1 MHALARLLNPSL
13 VVGGLAATLAVTPA
27 LAADSA
33 RERRW
38 AEEIAPHI
46 VVGEPRMLRT
56 EHAREFL
63 ALFTEAERPKAAL
76 IVVHGR
82 GIHPDFELIG
92 VLRTRLVEH
101 GYTTL
106 SIQMPVL
113 QPSAA
118 GDDYLPTFPQAR
130 ARLSAAVRFL
140 QAEGYRHIGLVSHSM
155 GTRMSADYLRHR
167 ADAPLFAWAAI
178 SLTHDRLQG
187 LEALKF
193 PVLDI
198 YGERDLPQVLANNA
212 ARAEVLRKVAGARSA
227 AIAGADHFF
236 EGHEDPLIEAIGRFL
251 AGALPR

>member
-1 MHALARLLNPSL
+1 MHAFTQLLMCLP
-13 VVGGLAATLAVTPA
+13 VFAGLAVSAAVAPA
-27 LAADSA
+27 LAADAA

-38 AEEIAPHI
+38 AEEIAPNI
-46 VVGEPRMLRT
+46 VVGEALMLQRDGG
-56 EHAREFL
+56 HEFL
-63 ALFTEAERPKAAL
+63 ALFTAAEKPKAAL

-92 VLRTRLVEH
+92 VLRTRLVDH

-113 QPSAA
+113 GPDAA
-118 GDDYLPTFPQAR
+118 GDDYLPTFPQAH

-140 QAEGYRHIGLVSHSM
+140 QREGYRHIGLVSHSM

-178 SLTHDRLQG
+178 SLTHDRLRG
-187 LEALKF
+187 LEDLKF

-198 YGERDLPQVLANNA
+198 YGERDLPQVLAHNA
-212 ARAEVLRKVAGARSA
+212 ARAEVLRTVTGARST

-236 EGHEDPLIEAIGRFL
+236 DGEEGPLIDAIGQFL
-251 AGALPR
+251 DGALRR